1 MGNILKS
8 GTYATLFLK
17 WTHKINQSD
26 FFAITYSALFIK
38 TVATIF
44 GSIENIAQVTTVLRD
59 QNKQWQAFKIVS
71 RLSLRKTRAKIV
83 FLTIL
88 TLII

>member
-26 FFAITYSALFIK
+26 FLAITHSALFIK

-44 GSIENIAQVTTVLRD
+44 GSIENIAQITTVLRD
-59 QNKQWQAFKIVS
+59 QNKQWRVFKIVS